1 MMYFWSPL
9 FFSNP
14 ITVLMFKLV
23 SFLLLFSSALLAQS
37 VTTIPA
43 FPTENNPVTILFDA
57 TGSALENVS
66 GDVYVHTGV
75 IINEADISSGNWS
88 YVIAPWPANP
98 NDNLPKARMTSQGEN
113 VWALEIEDIRAYY
126 GVPASVQ
133 QIFQLAIVFRNAGG
147 SQQTGN
153 IYVDLFTET
162 VNVRFLSPQVSG
174 TNPLLVSLG
183 QQIEIEAVG
192 NSLQGSLTSLSLFAN
207 DELIAEVLDADTL
220 HYVYNVDQTGRTDF
234 RIVASDGEMEAED
247 DFYLVVNPP
256 VVDLALPEGMVDGIN
271 YHDDHT
277 QVTLSLYAPFK
288 SFVYVLGDFNN
299 WELNDDYFMNR
310 DEIRSDSVRYW
321 ITLTDLEPG
330 REYAFQYFIDG
341 ELRIADPYTEKV
353 LDPWNDQEIINKGVY
368 PGLIP
373 YPSGKTDNL
382 VSVLQTGQ
390 TPYPWE
396 VTDFQAPPVE
406 ELVIYEL
413 LVRDFIA
420 DHSYKTLADT
430 LDYLVR
436 LGVNAIE
443 LMPINQFEGN
453 LSWGYN
459 PSFFFAPDK
468 YYGPRDMLKRFVDE
482 AHKRGIAVILDL
494 VWNHSF
500 GLSPLLRMYF
510 DSNNNRPSDENPWYH
525 DQIFTNPGL
534 QFGYKLNHGSP
545 AFQEFMRRANRY
557 WLEEYKV
564 DGFRFDLT
572 KGFTTRMKG
581 NNDPWASLYDQERVD
596 NLNRVA
602 NEIWSFNPNAYVI
615 LEHLADNEEER
626 VLANAGM
633 LLWGNLN
640 HSYNEGI
647 MGFSS
652 DLRWGVYRERNW
664 NDPNLITYMESH
676 DEERL
681 VFKTLQFGNSA
692 GGYNTRNLETA
703 LQRVGL
709 ASAFFYTLPGPKMLW
724 QFGEMGYDF
733 AINRC
738 PNGTINNNCRTDPK
752 PIRWDYLDDPD
763 RKALFN
769 VTSDLI
775 YLKRNYQ
782 AFNTTD
788 FDYQIQGQ
796 APLKRIRLNGEDLQ
810 VVVVGNF
817 RVVAGNM
824 RPEFYK
830 TGMWYDYMS
839 GDSLMVTD
847 TAMVITLAPGEYKVY
862 LDRKIDRPSGDVTTS
877 TSETYMS
884 NLAVELAPNP
894 SHERNFYLLGGLDQ
908 DSRVLVSDVS
918 GRQVYYKEEVF
929 IQGAVQLELPSE
941 LQPGVYIVTVMNSA
955 GFKSFKWILH

>member
-1 MMYFWSPL
+1 M
-9 FFSNP
+9 
-14 ITVLMFKLV
+14 LMFRLITL
-23 SFLLLFSSALLAQS
+23 FILFSSAVMAQS

-43 FPTENNPVTILFDA
+43 FPTENSPITILLDA
-57 TGSALENVS
+57 IGSPLEDVA

-88 YVIAPWPANP
+88 YVIAPWPSNP
-98 NDNLPKARMTSQGEN
+98 NDNLPKARMTSVGDNE
-113 VWALEIEDIRAYY
+113 WELEIENIRSYY
-126 GVPASVQ
+126 GVPGAVQ
-133 QIFQLAIVFRNAGG
+133 KIYQLAIVFRNAGG
-147 SQQTGN
+147 TQQTGN
-153 IYVDLFTET
+153 IYIDLFTDP

-174 TNPLLVSLG
+174 VDPLLVNVG
-183 QQIEIEAVG
+183 EEIAIEAVG
-192 NSLQGSLTSLSLFAN
+192 NSLQGTLSSLSLYAN
-207 DELIAEVLDADTL
+207 DDLIAQVFDTDTL
-220 HYVYNVDQTGRTDF
+220 NYVYDVDQTGRTDF
-234 RIVASDGEMEAED
+234 RVVASDGDIEAED
-247 DFYLVVNPP
+247 EFYLVVNPAI
-256 VVDLALPEGMVDGIN
+256 VDLPLPEGMRDGIN
-271 YHDDHT
+271 YHEDDQT

-299 WELNDDYFMNR
+299 WELDDSYFMNR
-310 DEIRSDSVRYW
+310 DEIRSDSARFW

-330 REYAFQYFIDG
+330 KEYAFQYLIDG
-341 ELRIADPYTEKV
+341 DIRIADPYTEKV

-373 YPSGKTDNL
+373 YPSGQTENI

-396 VTDFQAPPVE
+396 VTDFQAPPSE
-406 ELVIYEL
+406 DLVIYEL
-413 LVRDFIA
+413 LVRDFVG

-430 LDYLVR
+430 LDYLER

-443 LMPINQFEGN
+443 LMPVNEFEGN

-459 PSFFFAPDK
+459 PSFFFALDK
-468 YYGPRDMLKRFVDE
+468 YYGPKDMLKRLVDE

-525 DQIFTNPGL
+525 DQIFTNSGL
-534 QFGYKLNHGSP
+534 QFGYKFNHGSP
-545 AFQEFMRRANRY
+545 AFQQFMARANRY
-557 WLEEYKV
+557 WLEEFKV

-572 KGFTTRMKG
+572 KGFTTRIKG
-581 NNDPWASLYDQERVD
+581 SNDPWASLYDQERVD

-602 NEIWSFNPNAYVI
+602 NEIWSYNPDAYVI

-640 HSYNEGI
+640 HNYNEGV
-647 MGFSS
+647 MGYAA

-664 NDPNLITYMESH
+664 NSPNLVTYMESH

-681 VFKTLQFGNSA
+681 IYKTLQFGNSA
-692 GGYNTRNLETA
+692 GGYDTKDLGTA
-703 LQRVGL
+703 LRRVGL

-724 QFGEMGYDF
+724 QFGELGYDF
-733 AINRC
+733 PINRC
-738 PNGTINNNCRTDPK
+738 PDGTINNGCRTDPK
-752 PIRWDYLDDPD
+752 PIRWDYLNDPD

-775 YLKRNYQ
+775 YLKKNYQ
-782 AFNTTD
+782 AFSTTD
-788 FDYQIQGQ
+788 FDYQINGE
-796 APLKRIRLNGEDLQ
+796 APLKRIKLNGEDLQ

-817 RVVAGNM
+817 RVVSGNM

-877 TSETYMS
+877 ISETYTQ

-908 DSRVLVSDVS
+908 NSQVLVSDVS
-918 GRQVYYKEEVF
+918 GRQVFYQEDVY
-929 IQGAVQLELPSE
+929 IRGAVEMNLPSE
-941 LQPGVYIVTVMNSA
+941 LQPGVYIVTVMNPE